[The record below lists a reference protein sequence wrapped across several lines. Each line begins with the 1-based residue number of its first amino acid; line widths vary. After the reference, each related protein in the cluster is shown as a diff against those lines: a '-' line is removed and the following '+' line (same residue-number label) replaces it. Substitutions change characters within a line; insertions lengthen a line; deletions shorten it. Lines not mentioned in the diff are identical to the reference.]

1 VTARK
6 LVKVAQCSVCNHP
19 ERARVE
25 FGRVS
30 GQTLDSLALQFP
42 PLSRDAIWR
51 HCETHLSDDQRSE
64 YLAAVPLKELAT
76 KAAAESVS
84 VLEHYQIIR
93 ASLMASFQ
101 LCASIGDRPGMSALA
116 GRLNEILRSMA
127 TLSGEMGSLAASS
140 ITINNNLNVLNSPI
154 FANIQAQL
162 LTALSPF
169 PEARAAVVAALRQ
182 IDQQQAPTMKTI
194 EHFPLAES
202 AFAKDALDATIENS
216 SAINQ

>member
-1 VTARK
+1 MTARK
-6 LVKVAQCSVCNHP
+6 LVKAALCGVCSHP
-19 ERARVE
+19 ERARIE

-30 GQTLDSLALQFP
+30 GQTLDALALQFP

-51 HCETHLSDDQRSE
+51 HCLNHLTDDQRSE
-64 YLAAVPLKELAT
+64 YLAAVPLKDLAQ

-116 GRLNEILRSMA
+116 GRLNEVLRSMA
-127 TLSGEMGSLAASS
+127 SISGEMSGLASQS

-154 FANIQAQL
+154 FATIQAQL

-169 PEARAAVVAALRQ
+169 PQARAAVIQALRE
-182 IDQQQAPTMKTI
+182 IDQEHSTPMKTI
-194 EHFPLAES
+194 QSTE
-202 AFAKDALDATIENS
+202 FATGMKVANAIPTI
-216 SAINQ
+216 INKQ